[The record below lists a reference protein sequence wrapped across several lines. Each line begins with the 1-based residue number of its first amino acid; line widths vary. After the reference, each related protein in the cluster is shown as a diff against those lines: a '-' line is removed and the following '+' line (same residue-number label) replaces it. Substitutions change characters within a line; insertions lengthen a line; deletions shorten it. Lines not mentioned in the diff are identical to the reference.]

1 MPGTTEADAA
11 GALPGARAE
20 ASAPVAARRAGAGWF
35 QRHRRRLG
43 DAATAALLL
52 LVLFPVLWLVQV
64 SFRPNEDIHGYALAF
79 APTLDHYRALWTG
92 IFPGSFVNSVVVSLS
107 STALAL
113 LLGMPAAYALTR
125 ARLRRGRRIAL
136 WILATRM
143 APPIAFTIPFFLA
156 FRAVGLLDT
165 QVGLILVYLPFNL
178 ALVIWMMQTF
188 FEGVPRALEEAAWID
203 GCGVWQAFL
212 RVSLPLSA
220 PGLAATAV
228 LCFIL
233 SWNDF
238 FFALVLTR
246 TNASTAPVA
255 IVNFIQY
262 SGWEW
267 GRIAAAAT
275 LVMLPVVVFSLLV
288 RNYLVRGLTAGGTK
302 E

>member
-1 MPGTTEADAA
+1 MHESTDLA
-11 GALPGARAE
+11 ALPRARQ
-20 ASAPVAARRAGAGWF
+20 GWF
-35 QRHRRRLG
+35 ARHRERIG
-43 DAATAALLL
+43 DIGTALLL
-52 LVLFPVLWLVQV
+52 LAVVFPFLWLVQM
-64 SFRPNEDIHGYALAF
+64 SFRPNEDIFGYSIVF
-79 APTLDHYRALWTG
+79 APTFEHYRALWTG
-92 IFPGSFVNSVVVSLS
+92 NFPGSFVNSVVVSLA
-107 STALAL
+107 STVLAL
-113 LLGMPAAYALTR
+113 LFGVPAAYTLAR
-125 ARLRRGRRIAL
+125 ARFRRGRQIAL

-156 FRAVGLLDT
+156 YRYVGLLDT
-165 QVGLILVYLPFNL
+165 QIGLIIVYLTFNL
-178 ALVIWMMQTF
+178 ALVIWMMQGF
-188 FEGVPRALEEAAWID
+188 FEGVPTALEEAAWID
-203 GCGVWQAFL
+203 GCGVWEAFL

-238 FFALVLTR
+238 FYALILTR

-262 SGWEW
+262 TGWEW